1 MMGCEYDPL
10 SIKGYRDIQICNAK
24 QNDINPITQD
34 LALITVIML
43 SVILLNVVASS
54 SVVR

>member
-1 MMGCEYDPL
+1 MMCCEYNPL
-10 SIKGYRDIQICNAK
+10 SIKGYHDIQLSNAK
-24 QNDINPITQD
+24 QNDIYPITQD
-34 LALITVIML
+34 RALITVIML

>member
-1 MMGCEYDPL
+1 MCCEYNPL
-10 SIKGYRDIQICNAK
+10 SIKGYHDIQLSNAK
-24 QNDINPITQD
+24 QNDIYPITQD
-34 LALITVIML
+34 RALITVIML